1 VPAINTLYRY
11 DRFTWEAR
19 RGILG
24 QKATHLSSPPGFKK
38 SEVKLEHPVA
48 LGIESHSIDFVPED
62 ERHGRV
68 TDQGLFWFVSNF
80 QFFAIAIGFV
90 GPSLGLSLGY
100 TALGGAIGIL
110 IGTTFQAFH
119 ASQGP
124 EMGLPQMIQSRA
136 QFGYRGV
143 IVPLLA
149 TLVSVIGYNVV
160 ATVLAADGVSAL
172 WGLSRGATA
181 VTVSLAGCALAI
193 WGYDWLH
200 RAFRI
205 LFWIS
210 LPLFAILT
218 LAIATRHVGGPMH
231 ATGGFSWAAF
241 GTQLASAASF
251 NIGSAPYVSDYSR
264 YLRKNTSRR
273 LIILNVFAGSALSA
287 IWLIALGAWLAARLG
302 MGDGLLA
309 LRVAGNQVHPGFGS
323 LLALTSVAALVAS
336 IGMNAYSGM
345 LTIVTAMDSLRPIRP
360 TRSVRIVVL
369 LAQTVFWG
377 TCTVWLDGNSIS
389 YVNGLLVLMLYFLM
403 PWTAVNLVDYF
414 WLRRGNYS
422 IPDLFRPDGIYG
434 NWGKRGLVAYAVGFV
449 VSVPFFV
456 IPNGYTG
463 VLATRLGGVDIGWLV
478 GGCVAAIAYLFAST
492 RFSAADELAAIQG
505 SARALNSSPAT
516 QVLAR
521 ELL

>member
-1 VPAINTLYRY
+1 M
-11 DRFTWEAR
+11 
-19 RGILG
+19 
-24 QKATHLSSPPGFKK
+24 
-38 SEVKLEHPVA
+38 EHSVA

-100 TALGGAIGIL
+100 TALSGTIGIL
-110 IGTTFQAFH
+110 IGTAFQAFH

-149 TLVSVIGYNVV
+149 TLVSVVGYNVV
-160 ATVLAADGVSAL
+160 ATVLAADGIYAL

-181 VTVSLAGCALAI
+181 VTVSLVGCALAI

-200 RAFRI
+200 RAFKL

-210 LPLFAILT
+210 LPLFVILT
-218 LAIATRHVGGPMH
+218 LDIATRHAGGTAAH
-231 ATGGFSWAAF
+231 AMGGFSWAAF

-264 YLRKNTSRR
+264 YLPKNTSRR
-273 LIILNVFAGSALSA
+273 LIILNVFAGSAVSA
-287 IWLIALGAWLAARLG
+287 IWLIVLGAWLAARLG
-302 MGDGLLA
+302 AGDGLLA
-309 LRVAGNQVHPGFGS
+309 LRLAGNQVHPAFGW
-323 LLALTSVAALVAS
+323 LLAMTSVAALVAS

-345 LTIVTAMDSLRPIRP
+345 LTVVTAMDSLRPIRP
-360 TRSVRIVVL
+360 TRSVRIAVL
-369 LAQTVFWG
+369 LALTLFWG
-377 TCTVWLDGNSIS
+377 ACTVWLDGNSIS
-389 YVNGLLVLMLYFLM
+389 YVYGLLVFMLYFLM

-414 WLRRGNYS
+414 WLRRGSYS

-434 NWGKRGLVAYAVGFV
+434 NWGKRGLTAYAVGFI

-456 IPNGYTG
+456 IPGVYTG
-463 VLATRLGGVDIGWLV
+463 VVATHLGGVDIGWLV
-478 GGCVAAIAYLFAST
+478 GGCVAAIAYLLAST
-492 RFSAADELAAIQG
+492 RFSAADEFAAIQA
-505 SARALNSSPAT
+505 SARALSS
-516 QVLAR
+516 
-521 ELL
+521 

>member
-1 VPAINTLYRY
+1 M
-11 DRFTWEAR
+11 
-19 RGILG
+19 
-24 QKATHLSSPPGFKK
+24 KHS
-38 SEVKLEHPVA
+38 VA
-48 LGIESHSIDFVPED
+48 LGIESHSVDFVPED

-100 TALGGAIGIL
+100 TALGGTIGIL
-110 IGTTFQAFH
+110 VGTTFQAFH

-160 ATVLAADGVSAL
+160 ATVLAADGVYAL
-172 WGLSRGATA
+172 LGLGRGATA
-181 VTVSLAGCALAI
+181 VTVSLLGCALAI

-200 RAFRI
+200 RAFKL

-210 LPLFAILT
+210 LPLFLILT
-218 LAIATRHVGGPMH
+218 LDIATRHTGGAIPH

-241 GTQLASAASF
+241 GTEVASAASF

-264 YLRKNTSRR
+264 YLPKSTPRR
-273 LIILNVFAGSALSA
+273 LIILNVFAGSAAAA
-287 IWLIALGAWLAARLG
+287 IWLIVLGAWLAVRLG
-302 MGDGLLA
+302 ASDGLLA
-309 LRVAGNQVHPGFGS
+309 LRLAGEQVHPGFGS
-323 LLALTSVAALVAS
+323 LLAMISILALVAS

-345 LTIVTAMDSLRPIRP
+345 LTIVTAMDSIRPIRP
-360 TRSVRIVVL
+360 TRSVRIAVL
-369 LAQTVFWG
+369 LALTLLWG
-377 TCTVWLDGNSIS
+377 ACTVGLDGNSIS

-414 WLRRGNYS
+414 WLRRGSYS
-422 IPDLFRPDGIYG
+422 ILDLFRPDGIYG
-434 NWGKRGLVAYAVGFV
+434 NWNKRGLTAYAVGFM

-456 IPNGYTG
+456 IPGVYTG
-463 VLATRLGGVDIGWLV
+463 VVASRLGGVDIGWLV
-478 GGCVAAIAYLFAST
+478 GGCVAASTYLLASA
-492 RFSAADELAAIQG
+492 RFSAADEFAAIQA
-505 SARALNSSPAT
+505 SARALSS
-516 QVLAR
+516 
-521 ELL
+521 